1 MSGRARTISVL
12 FGDSQRS
19 TRDGQALNG
28 ELVVR
33 FGTTGDT
40 CGQGSD
46 VTDAPYTSDLDPGS
60 VTTRSEL
67 TALLQQVHV
76 RADKPSLRTLV
87 AKTRHTQTP
96 LSKTALSDM
105 LRGARFPRK
114 TVMVAF
120 LRACGVP
127 ADQME
132 PWIRAWDKISSSE
145 SRPAETGESEHLRQ
159 EINRFQ
165 TESDRLQ
172 AHSDELRSDNDRLR
186 LKLAEIERP
195 SIWRFADNSR
205 ITLVSYRMPP
215 HLRPPYAD
223 PDHQNYER
231 LSGFADLDTLV
242 DIYGE
247 ITKFNPASEAIIM
260 AAQDLTWREV
270 KSHLVLIG
278 GRAWSTV
285 MPWFSRIFPVPIK
298 AEDPGDRGAI
308 VVLDPDGGEREF
320 RSRPVGD
327 GRVEDVGFFA
337 RGKNPEEPLLTLTIC
352 GGVTTRGVLGA
363 AKCFI
368 DPEMRDRNE
377 VYLKRRFPDGSTYCI
392 VMRVQVVHQ
401 DVRIP
406 DLSKEDDRFFEW
418 CDSWAESTRS
428 VSELR

>member
-12 FGDSQRS
+12 IGDSQRS
-19 TRDGQALNG
+19 TQDGQALNG

-46 VTDAPYTSDLDPGS
+46 VTDAPYTSDLDLAS

-127 ADQME
+127 ADQIE
-132 PWIRAWDKISSSE
+132 PWIRAWDKISSRE
-145 SRPAETGESEHLRQ
+145 SRPAETGESEHLGQ
-159 EINRFQ
+159 EIDRLQ
-165 TESDRLQ
+165 AESDRLQ
-172 AHSDELRSDNDRLR
+172 ADNDRLQAGNDRLR
-186 LKLAEIERP
+186 LKLAEIDRR
-195 SIWRFADNSR
+195 SIWSFPDNSR
-205 ITLVSYRMPP
+205 ITLVSYRLPP
-215 HLRPPYAD
+215 DSRPPYAD
-223 PDHQNYER
+223 PTHQNYER
-231 LSGFADLDTLV
+231 LSGLADLDTLT

-247 ITKFNPASEAIIM
+247 VSKYNPASEAIIM

-278 GRAWSTV
+278 GLTWKTV
-285 MPWFSRIFPVPIK
+285 IPWFSQNFPIPIE
-298 AEDPGDRGAI
+298 AEDPFERGAI
-308 VVLDPDGGEREF
+308 VVRNPDGGEREF
-320 RSRPVGD
+320 KSRPVGD

-368 DPEMRDRNE
+368 DLEMRDRNE
-377 VYLKRRFPDGSTYCI
+377 AYLKQRFPEGSTYCV

-418 CDSWAESTRS
+418 CDSWAESTRD